1 MNNIEK
7 KNWET
12 PAVTKLSV
20 KELTQ
25 SGKHNNIEKGNSA
38 NFGPFS

>member
-1 MNNIEK
+1 MKNLEK

-25 SGKHNNIEKGNSA
+25 SGTDKTKTETNKGKS
-38 NFGPFS
+38 GSPS

>member
-25 SGKHNNIEKGNSA
+25 TGIKNGVEKGNSKS
-38 NFGPFS
+38 PS

>member
-25 SGKHNNIEKGNSA
+25 GGKDVKDKEAGNAWRPS
-38 NFGPFS
+38 